1 MDFRYAQPAVFT
13 YGNAGRKI
21 IITPCV
27 VNLDLLVGRNFVFT
41 ERTRLEFR
49 GGFYN
54 ATNTAHFGRPNAVIG
69 SPQAGT
75 ITNTATPN
83 RQIQLGLRF
92 AF

>member
-1 MDFRYAQPAVFT
+1 MLAFAPPAAFT
-13 YGNAGRKI
+13 FGDAGRN
-21 IITPCV
+21 IITAPGV
-27 VNLDLLVGRNFVFT
+27 VNLDLLIGRNFVFT

-49 GGFYN
+49 GEFYN

-83 RQIQLGLRF
+83 RQIQLGLRLVF
-92 AF
+92 